1 MEAGWQCASCLIATH
16 GFAVGSLGS
25 KSGSSTPAKSS
36 PGKSSSSKLAAQA
49 NTPSKVVTPN
59 INIISA
65 DKRLQIM
72 KKKAAK
78 QQENKRKHS
87 K

>member
-1 MEAGWQCASCLIATH
+1 MILDVNLIA
-16 GFAVGSLGS
+16 FSIVGLPLPPS
-25 KSGSSTPAKSS
+25 KTASI
-36 PGKSSSSKLAAQA
+36 SSKLTAVPTTSQ
-49 NTPSKVVTPN
+49 KCVMPN

-72 KKKAAK
+72 KKKEAK
-78 QQENKRKHS
+78 IQEKRKHS

>member
-1 MEAGWQCASCLIATH
+1 MVLDVNLIA
-16 GFAVGSLGS
+16 FNIVGLPLPAS
-25 KSGSSTPAKSS
+25 KAASI
-36 PGKSSSSKLAAQA
+36 SSKLTAVP
-49 NTPSKVVTPN
+49 TTSLKCVMPN
-59 INIISA
+59 INIINA

-78 QQENKRKHS
+78 MQEKRKHS

>member
-1 MEAGWQCASCLIATH
+1 MILGVKLKAYSVTGMPLPASKITSISSKQCA
-16 GFAVGSLGS
+16 V
-25 KSGSSTPAKSS
+25 
-36 PGKSSSSKLAAQA
+36 
-49 NTPSKVVTPN
+49 PSASQKCVMPN

-78 QQENKRKHS
+78 MQEKRKHS

>member
-1 MEAGWQCASCLIATH
+1 MELAPCSITGLPLPASKT
-16 GFAVGSLGS
+16 GSIGS
-25 KSGSSTPAKSS
+25 KVTAVPVNSQKC
-36 PGKSSSSKLAAQA
+36 
-49 NTPSKVVTPN
+49 VVPN

-78 QQENKRKHS
+78 MQEKRKHS

>member
-1 MEAGWQCASCLIATH
+1 MILNMNLIACSII
-16 GFAVGSLGS
+16 GLPLAAS
-25 KSGSSTPAKSS
+25 KTAGV
-36 PGKSSSSKLAAQA
+36 SSKLTAVP
-49 NTPSKVVTPN
+49 TTSLKCVMPN

-78 QQENKRKHS
+78 MQEKRKHS

>member
-1 MEAGWQCASCLIATH
+1 MNLIACSVTGMPLPASKITSISSKQCAIPT
-16 GFAVGSLGS
+16 
-25 KSGSSTPAKSS
+25 SSQKC
-36 PGKSSSSKLAAQA
+36 
-49 NTPSKVVTPN
+49 VMPN

-78 QQENKRKHS
+78 MQEKRKHS

>member
-1 MEAGWQCASCLIATH
+1 ML
-16 GFAVGSLGS
+16 
-25 KSGSSTPAKSS
+25 SGSEKGDDLGMNVIACHSVTGPPLPASKTASI
-36 PGKSSSSKLAAQA
+36 SSKPAAVPTNSQ
-49 NTPSKVVTPN
+49 KCVMPN
-59 INIISA
+59 INIINA

-78 QQENKRKHS
+78 MQEKRKHS

>member
-1 MEAGWQCASCLIATH
+1 
-16 GFAVGSLGS
+16 V
-25 KSGSSTPAKSS
+25 
-36 PGKSSSSKLAAQA
+36 
-49 NTPSKVVTPN
+49 PN

-78 QQENKRKHS
+78 MQEKRKHS

>member
-1 MEAGWQCASCLIATH
+1 MNLIACSVT
-16 GFAVGSLGS
+16 GMPLPAS
-25 KSGSSTPAKSS
+25 KITSI
-36 PGKSSSSKLAAQA
+36 SSKQSAVPTTSQRSAM
-49 NTPSKVVTPN
+49 PN
-59 INIISA
+59 INIINA

-78 QQENKRKHS
+78 MQEKRKHS